1 MIFIIIYYVT
11 FLSAYIFIFL
21 LQVQEE
27 FKINVDPYFIN
38 RDGNMYGYTIDL
50 NDCQNDLK
58 DYLESV
64 LASKEPMELDHLVN
78 VQWLIMKQQHSIAML
93 FDIATKY
100 QQVCI
105 YHN

>member
-27 FKINVDPYFIN
+27 FKMNVDPYFIKQN
-38 RDGNMYGYTIDL
+38 EYMYGYTLDL